1 MLRLGGGAGPPT
13 QRKKRKTVFLHE
25 VFAQRPQEWR
35 QVVKGKATAGSV
47 GLREEMVEFLRAV
60 SSAVPGR
67 AMAAPSAGGNEGA
80 A

>member
-1 MLRLGGGAGPPT
+1 M
-13 QRKKRKTVFLHE
+13 FLHE

-67 AMAAPSAGGNEGA
+67 AMAAPSWRE
-80 A
+80 